1 MRKRFFRFTV
11 KMLLCM
17 GIPMLMCI
25 QGVAA
30 KEDEAEA
37 KKGSQPAQQAELR
50 QREAIEHERA
60 AQLGSKQ
67 RERGR
72 RITKEQEE
80 AARQAAKR
88 EQERIRPM
96 EKAEQK
102 KTEKL
107 GNEQRSR
114 GRQITEEQEKK
125 ARQIEQR
132 AQAWI
137 QKR

>member
-1 MRKRFFRFTV
+1 
-11 KMLLCM
+11 
-17 GIPMLMCI
+17 
-25 QGVAA
+25 
-30 KEDEAEA
+30 
-37 KKGSQPAQQAELR
+37 
-50 QREAIEHERA
+50 
-60 AQLGSKQ
+60 
-67 RERGR
+67 
-72 RITKEQEE
+72 
-80 AARQAAKR
+80 
-88 EQERIRPM
+88 M